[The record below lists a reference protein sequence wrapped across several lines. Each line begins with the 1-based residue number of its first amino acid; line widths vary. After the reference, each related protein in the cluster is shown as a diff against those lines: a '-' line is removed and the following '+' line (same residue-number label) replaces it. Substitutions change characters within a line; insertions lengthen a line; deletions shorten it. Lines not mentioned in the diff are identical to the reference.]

1 MDPLGHRGIGAS
13 DTNSTVAAALREM
26 AFAQTSQ
33 EKKKAYMRAALT
45 VFGLEQPLESL
56 VKAGPLPKI
65 PNIGPSSLKVIQE
78 VMRTGRSAT
87 VEQAVAASPK
97 AAEIARRRSL
107 LGGFMSRAQVLT
119 VLNDERLGGPTLA
132 DYRGDLQ
139 MHSQWSD
146 GSETLAQLAEGCL
159 ARGYEY
165 CAVTDHSQGL
175 QIAGGMTMADV
186 ARQHKEIDATNR
198 ALKGKFRILKGVEAN
213 IQPDGELDITA
224 DDRRHFEIVL
234 AAPHADLR
242 DAADQTPRM
251 LTAVRLPGVHI
262 LAHPRG
268 RKIGERAGVAADW
281 DRVFAEAAKRGVAVE
296 IDGDPSRQDI
306 DFTIAPRAVSAGCL
320 IALDSDAHSTGELPY
335 AETSIAH
342 ARLANIPKARIINCW
357 PIEKLLA
364 WARECS
370 L

>member
-1 MDPLGHRGIGAS
+1 MLM
-13 DTNSTVAAALREM
+13 DTNSRVAAALREM
-26 AFAQTSQ
+26 AFAQTSR
-33 EKKKAYMRAALT
+33 EKKNAYMRAALT

-56 VKAGPLPKI
+56 AGSGGALPKF

-78 VMRTGRSAT
+78 VIKSGRST
-87 VEQAVAASPK
+87 SVEQAVAASPK
-97 AAEIARRRSL
+97 AAEIARRRAL
-107 LGGFMSRAQVLT
+107 LDGFMSRAQVVA
-119 VLNDERLGGPTLA
+119 VLNDTTLAGPTLK

-146 GSETLAQLAEGCL
+146 GSETLAQLAHGCL

-186 ARQHKEIDATNR
+186 AKQHKEIDATNR
-198 ALKGKFRILKGVEAN
+198 ARKGKFRIIKGVEAN
-213 IQPDGELDITA
+213 ILANGELDVTGA
-224 DDRRHFEIVL
+224 DRRTFELVL

-242 DAADQTPRM
+242 DADDQTARM
-251 LTAVRLPGVHI
+251 LNAVRLPGVHI

-268 RKIGERAGVAADW
+268 RKIGERAGVVADW
-281 DRVFAEAAKRGVAVE
+281 DRVFAEAAKRKVAIE

-306 DFTIAPRAVSAGCL
+306 DFTLAPRAVSAGCL
-320 IALDSDAHSTGELPY
+320 IALDSDAHSTDELRY

-357 PIEKLLA
+357 PLEKLLT
-364 WARECS
+364 WAKEHT
-370 L
+370 

>member
-1 MDPLGHRGIGAS
+1 MT
-13 DTNSTVAAALREM
+13 DTNSLVAAQLREM
-26 AFAQTSQ
+26 AFAQTSR
-33 EKKKAYMRAALT
+33 EKKSAYLRAALT

-56 VKAGPLPKI
+56 ADAGGALPKL
-65 PNIGPSSLKVIQE
+65 PNIGPSSLNVIQE
-78 VMRTGRSAT
+78 VMRNGRSAT

-97 AAEIARRRSL
+97 AVEIARRRTL
-107 LGGFMSRAQVLT
+107 LEGFMSRAQVLT
-119 VLNDERLGGPTLA
+119 VLNDARLDGLMLK

-146 GSETLAQLAEGCL
+146 GSETLAQLAAGCL

-165 CAVTDHSQGL
+165 CALTDHSRGL

-198 ALKGKFRILKGVEAN
+198 ALEGRFRIIKGVEAN
-213 IQPDGELDITA
+213 ILADGELDITA
-224 DDRRHFEIVL
+224 EDRRAFEIVL

-242 DAADQTPRM
+242 DAADQTARM
-251 LTAVRLPGVHI
+251 LAAVRLPGVHI

-281 DRVFAEAAKRGVAVE
+281 DRVFAEAAKRKVAIE

-306 DFTIAPRAVSAGCL
+306 DFTLAPRAVRAGCL
-320 IALDSDAHSTGELPY
+320 IALDSDAHSTGELRY

-342 ARLANIPKARIINCW
+342 ARLAKIPKARIINCW
-357 PIEKLLA
+357 PAEKLLA
-364 WARECS
+364 WAKEHT
-370 L
+370 